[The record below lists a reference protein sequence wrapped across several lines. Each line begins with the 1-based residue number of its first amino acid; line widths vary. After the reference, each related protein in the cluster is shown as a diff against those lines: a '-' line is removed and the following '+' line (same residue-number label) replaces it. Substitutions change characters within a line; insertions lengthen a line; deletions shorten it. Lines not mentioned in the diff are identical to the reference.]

1 MGKIV
6 LGVIVGFVVW
16 TILWLGSDAVI
27 MAIMPDIAPTAE
39 LTNITNMYL
48 IIKLISSVIFS
59 IIAGFVAV
67 LLSKEF
73 SKTTLSLGVLLLLVG
88 ILVQVGVWNAIPLWY
103 HLTFLILLIPM
114 TILGG
119 KFKEE

>member
-16 TILWLGSDAVI
+16 TILWLGSDAI
-27 MAIMPDIAPTAE
+27 IIAIMPDIAPTAE

-88 ILVQVGVWNAIPLWY
+88 ILVQVGVWNVIPLWY
-103 HLTFLILLIPM
+103 HLTFLVLLIPI

-119 KFKEE
+119 KFKAE